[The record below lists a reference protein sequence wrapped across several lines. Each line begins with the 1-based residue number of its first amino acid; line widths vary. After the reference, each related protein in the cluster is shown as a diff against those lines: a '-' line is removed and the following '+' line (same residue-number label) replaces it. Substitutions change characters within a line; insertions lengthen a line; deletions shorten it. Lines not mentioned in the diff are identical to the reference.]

1 MTYIYVLDDGK
12 TWTLEKPVEVRVT
25 QEQLDRI
32 EGGESVY
39 SVVDAADIMPD
50 CPACSGGE

>member
-12 TWTLEKPVEVRVT
+12 TWTLEKPVEVSVT
-25 QEQLDRI
+25 KEQLDRI
-32 EGGESVY
+32 EGGEPIY

-50 CPACSGGE
+50 CPACS

>member
-1 MTYIYVLDDGK
+1 MHCIYVLDDGK
-12 TWTLEKPVEVRVT
+12 TWTLQKPVEVSVT

-39 SVVDAADIMPD
+39 SVVDSEDILPE
-50 CPACSGGE
+50 CPACSGTV

>member
-32 EGGESVY
+32 EGGEPIY